1 MKYIFK
7 NLLKVLYYTLIG
19 LNIGNLWLITD
30 KYTELDL
37 TREQKNVYFSYI
49 FTQIF
54 MLLFLAQNNE
64 RVCSNILTLFNIIYG
79 PIILFKYNLVISSS
93 NNKFFTA
100 MNGLYLFWWFIC
112 TIGFCAYFTVKYIV
126 SEYCCV
132 SKNSNEPR
140 TTNMEN
146 FNDIQY
152 QPQAQSPK
160 SIV

>member
-64 RVCSNILTLFNIIYG
+64 RVCSNILTLFNIIY
-79 PIILFKYNLVISSS
+79 
-93 NNKFFTA
+93 
-100 MNGLYLFWWFIC
+100 
-112 TIGFCAYFTVKYIV
+112 
-126 SEYCCV
+126 
-132 SKNSNEPR
+132 
-140 TTNMEN
+140 
-146 FNDIQY
+146 
-152 QPQAQSPK
+152 
-160 SIV
+160 